1 MEIQINNWLLSIK
14 KTSGILILILFL
26 IENAGAQQSNFKKEV
41 DFALYLSEKQLN
53 KEAVYVLQNID
64 SSNLTSI
71 QKDSLNYFLG
81 MFYFNQ
87 KKLIESAQTYLKV
100 TDKSEWYYKSKF
112 YAGYNYSFSNHS
124 LRGISILD
132 SINISNT
139 DSTLKELQ
147 QYELAC
153 NELLNNNFRGYKLH
167 QQKFSYTSYAM
178 SEAEKKTDKYYETML
193 HFKKRSPVIAGLLS
207 AVVPGLGKY
216 YAGKKRQAVGTFL
229 PILSLGILSAENYH
243 KGGVRSAG
251 FIGFASL
258 FTLFYAGNIW
268 GSIASVR
275 IVKEEHNRY
284 YYNEILFN
292 MQLPIRNLFR

>member
-1 MEIQINNWLLSIK
+1 MEIQINNLLLSIK
-14 KTSGILILILFL
+14 KCCGILILILFL
-26 IENAGAQQSNFKKEV
+26 IENTAAQQSNFKKEV

-64 SSNLTSI
+64 SNNLSSF

-87 KKLIESAQTYLKV
+87 KKLIESAQSYLKV
-100 TDKSEWYYKSKF
+100 TEKSEWYYKSKF
-112 YAGYNYSFSNHS
+112 YAGYNYSFCHQS
-124 LRGISILD
+124 LRGYSITD
-132 SINISNT
+132 SIRINIF
-139 DSTLKELQ
+139 DSSLSELQ
-147 QYELAC
+147 HFELAC
-153 NELLNNNFRGYKLH
+153 NDLLNNNFKGYQLH
-167 QQKFSYTSYAM
+167 QHKFSYSSYAM
-178 SEAEKKTDKYYETML
+178 SEAEKKMDTYYETML
-193 HFKKRSPVIAGLLS
+193 QFKKRSPVIAGVLS

-216 YAGKKRQAVGTFL
+216 YAGKKRQAVGSFL
-229 PILSLGILSAENYH
+229 PILSLGILTAECYN
-243 KGGVRSAG
+243 KGGVKSAG

-258 FTLFYAGNIW
+258 FSLFYAGNIW

-284 YYNEILFN
+284 YHNEILFN